1 MQVVHA
7 RCCGLDVHKKTVVA
21 CVLITAE
28 DGSVQRQVRTFSTM
42 TTDLLAL
49 SDWLTHQRVEQI
61 ALESTGVYWRPVFN
75 LLEGDGRTIV
85 LVNAQHMKAVPGRK
99 TDVKDSEW
107 LADLLRHGLL
117 RASFIPPAPI
127 RALRDLT
134 RYRKTL
140 VQERAQEVQ
149 RLEKVLETANVKLT
163 TVATDVL
170 GVSGRRMVEALIAGT
185 EDATT
190 LAELAKGR
198 LRQKLPALRQ
208 ALDGRLQSHH
218 RVLLVA
224 LLGHID
230 YLEQT
235 IATLQQAIAERLAEV
250 EEAVALV
257 QTVPAVGPT
266 AAATIVS
273 EIGADMSR
281 FPSAKHLASWA
292 GLCPGNHES
301 AGKRLSG
308 KTTKGDTYLRTVLCE
323 VAWGVARSPGTYLHA
338 QYHRL
343 VRRRGKARAVVAVAH
358 SLLVV
363 IYHVLKTHEPYA
375 DLGPDYFD
383 QLDARRLERHYV
395 RRLEQLGYAV
405 TLAPQVA

>member
-28 DGSVQRQVRTFSTM
+28 DGSAQRQVRTFSTM

-49 SDWLTHQRVEQI
+49 SDWLTHQQVEQI

-185 EDATT
+185 EDVTT

-250 EEAVALV
+250 EEAVALL